1 MYTDEPKYW
10 YWEVIIILKKMM
22 LTGAMTIIGSGSSAQ
37 LVIALLIVMV
47 NLLLVL
53 KLAPF
58 VDEADDYLA
67 TLTSGQMFLTLL
79 GGLLIM
85 TDNAEK
91 PSYDAKFM
99 GFTMI
104 IVNSFGFLALIFSLL
119 MLHPKCRKRMNGPKV
134 MSMAERK
141 RKMDST
147 KVVPKYEE
155 EVEEVDV
162 MDDDSDLR
170 NWGRKKG

>member
-1 MYTDEPKYW
+1 MH
-10 YWEVIIILKKMM
+10 ILNVH
-22 LTGAMTIIGSGSSAQ
+22 S
-37 LVIALLIVMV
+37 
-47 NLLLVL
+47 
-53 KLAPF
+53 
-58 VDEADDYLA
+58 
-67 TLTSGQMFLTLL
+67 
-79 GGLLIM
+79 
-85 TDNAEK
+85 
-91 PSYDAKFM
+91 
-99 GFTMI
+99 
-104 IVNSFGFLALIFSLL
+104 
-119 MLHPKCRKRMNGPKV
+119 PKV